1 MHLHNNNGVKGFPLT
16 DSESQLS
23 HIWVRLAVRGGERLH
38 IFGVCMC
45 VCVFV
50 CVFVCVCVYVCMC
63 VCLQGYAHSLMY
75 FLNGHTC

>member
-23 HIWVRLAVRGGERLH
+23 HIGVRLAVRGGERLH
-38 IFGVCMC
+38 MFGVCMC